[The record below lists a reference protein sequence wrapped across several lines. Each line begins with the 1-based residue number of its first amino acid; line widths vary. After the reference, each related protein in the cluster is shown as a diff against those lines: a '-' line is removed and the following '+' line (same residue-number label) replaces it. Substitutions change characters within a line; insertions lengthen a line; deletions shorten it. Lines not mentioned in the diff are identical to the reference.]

1 LRINIYD
8 YLMTW
13 VKICGTTNL
22 DDAVASSEAGAD
34 ALGFIFAPSPRQ
46 IDRSTAKK
54 IVSQL
59 PPQVEKVGVFVNESA
74 DRIREIVAEVG
85 LTAVQLHGDEDAEFI
100 RQLHS
105 GWNRGEAGNIE
116 IIKVLVV
123 NPGFELKANGF
134 ADSQVDRFLLDSC
147 SALRG
152 GSGTSFEMSQAA
164 DFLRRYPRTIIA
176 GGLDVSSVAGLV
188 KEHRPGGVD
197 VVTGVEREP
206 GRKDHKKVRAFVAAV
221 RQADSPQQQA
231 AISQARP

>member
-1 LRINIYD
+1 
-8 YLMTW
+8 MTW

-22 DDAVASSEAGAD
+22 DDALASSEAGAD

-59 PPQVEKVGVFVNESA
+59 PPQVEKVGVFVNEST

-100 RQLHS
+100 RQLHN
-105 GWNRGEAGNIE
+105 GWSVSNEDGPIHIE
-116 IIKVLVV
+116 IIKTLAV
-123 NPGFELKANGF
+123 NPAFGVRANGF
-134 ADSQVDRFLLDSC
+134 AGSPIDRFLLDSA

-152 GSGTSFEMSQAA
+152 GSGVSFEMSQAA

-176 GGLDVSSVAGLV
+176 GGLDVSSVADLV
-188 KEHRPGGVD
+188 RKRRPGGVD

-221 RQADSPQQQA
+221 RQADSAPQQQA